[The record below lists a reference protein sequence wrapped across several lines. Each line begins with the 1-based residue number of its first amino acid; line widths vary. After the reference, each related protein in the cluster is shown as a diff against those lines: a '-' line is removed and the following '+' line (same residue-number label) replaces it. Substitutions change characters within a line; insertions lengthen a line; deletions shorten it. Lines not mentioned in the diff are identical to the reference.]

1 MSFTGVQLQIV
12 QSTHSLM
19 SMDTEQW
26 SVRTVMALQGLRKI
40 TTKRRQKM
48 SKPNR
53 TPNQHRM
60 KIVSYRTETIGTP
73 EEETEQDKSRKRI
86 KRNMQKKSRRKNRK
100 RQARLSLSGIN

>member
-1 MSFTGVQLQIV
+1 
-12 QSTHSLM
+12 
-19 SMDTEQW
+19 
-26 SVRTVMALQGLRKI
+26 
-40 TTKRRQKM
+40 M

-100 RQARLSLSGIN
+100 R